1 MSANPP
7 LDPAFRASLGRYLT
21 PDIIDALPDRRAF
34 NKASRHL
41 NTLRVALSSF
51 LPKYIA
57 DREDLM
63 LVEYSDLR
71 QGTFMFADVSGF
83 TALSEK
89 LQAATGV
96 EGAEILTQIINDF
109 FSTMLEILA
118 KSDGQMLK
126 FAGDALLTFF
136 PITGDET
143 KDPEITVAAKAIRTG
158 LRMQRSMQER
168 FQPIQHPLL
177 NELFGEHNLELTMS
191 IGISQGRLFEAL
203 VGNSSQRDHMVM
215 GRLPGLAMAAEEA
228 GIRDDVIID
237 EALAA
242 VFHDEFSLK
251 PTEMA
256 GFYTVIDNLGDDL
269 SDFELTSIVSRRRSS
284 ISSMFAFADDNDP
297 LDDLQRQLTRVD
309 DFARFVAKEVV
320 NKLAIEGDRVE
331 PQNRPATVIFAY
343 FRGISDMLEEWGE
356 AELPRITHILNRFY
370 SMVQQAIAAY
380 GGSLTRSDPYKDG
393 SKLLIT
399 FGAPI
404 AHPDDPFRAAS
415 TCLELLEQTRL
426 FNQQLQ
432 KETPDHLRRESYIEL
447 RAGIA
452 HGQAFAG
459 EVGWKQRR
467 EYTVMGD
474 DVNLAARLM
483 AHAKMGQIWVSERIY
498 RRVERFFE
506 IDHLEPVRMKGKA
519 KLVQVF
525 AVKGWKPNITE
536 IPRTSNTEFVGR
548 DTLMLTTELAIEQV
562 RAQRR
567 RVIALVGPMGMGK
580 TRIAKQILH
589 EAEKKA
595 FSVAWATCHTMDNAR
610 VTWDALLT
618 QLLGFDQDDDVA
630 DRHRELQVFL
640 GDMGLEALEPALNLV
655 LFGYDTRAPE
665 GEQGVGTSRSTA
677 HDLELP
683 PDVAEAVTTVIGK
696 LIEEKPVLIV
706 LDDLHKAH
714 PTAVEILQHLLNTLK
729 KGRLLVIVGYEPG
742 FDAGFKETEVDD
754 LSEDETFRIAA
765 DILHAPMLSPRLCNV
780 IWELAHGRPLYV
792 EALLQQWQEQELID
806 LRQGI
811 AELGADEKKL
821 HDIPDFIRNVAI
833 SAVDRLPPEQ
843 QAIAHAAA
851 VIGSQAHDIPVE
863 MLLHMAGYD
872 SLEAGQAAIDALKRG
887 NILLQERKGNLQFRY
902 GLNQRAV
909 YETLTRMQ
917 RQRLHDAAA
926 QYLQGL
932 EDAERHILLIA
943 EHLSKSGKVMS
954 AIELIERSAEV
965 AEQQEDY
972 ETAIEFYEHAL
983 ALFPNDRTLQV
994 KLAKLVQKV
1003 AQFVSRNP
1011 LPKDPTAVKPKDKRP
1026 RKKVDPLSMTAVVRT
1041 VLGDEEQKPDD
1052 AKAEDEDDSQQ

>member
-1 MSANPP
+1 MTVNPT

-21 PDIIDALPDRRAF
+21 QDIIDALPDRRAY

-57 DREDLM
+57 DQEDL
-63 LVEYSDLR
+63 LLAEYSDLR

-89 LQAATGV
+89 LQQATGV

-143 KDPEITVAAKAIRTG
+143 KDPAITVAAKAIRTG

-177 NELFGEHNLELTMS
+177 QELFGDHNLELTMS
-191 IGISQGRLFEAL
+191 IGLSQGHLFEAL

-215 GRLPGLAMAAEEA
+215 GRLPGRAMAAEEA

-237 EALAA
+237 NELATA
-242 VFHDEFSLK
+242 FQEEFTLQ
-251 PTEMA
+251 PTEME
-256 GFYTVIDNLGDDL
+256 GFYTVVDNLGDDL
-269 SDFELTSIVSRRRSS
+269 SDFELTSIVSRRRSTL
-284 ISSMFAFADDNDP
+284 SSVFAFADDSDP
-297 LDDLQRQLTRVD
+297 LEDLRHLLTQVD
-309 DFARFVAKEVV
+309 NHARFVAKEVV

-343 FRGISDMLEEWGE
+343 FRGIADMLEVWGA

-370 SMVQQAIAAY
+370 SMVQQTIAAY

-404 AHPDDPFRAAS
+404 AHPDDPFRAVS
-415 TCLELLEQTRL
+415 TCLELLEQTNL
-426 FNQQLQ
+426 FNQQLH
-432 KETPDHLRRESYIEL
+432 KEMPADLQRERYIEL

-483 AHAKMGQIWVSERIY
+483 AHAQMGQIWISERIY

-506 IDHLEPVRMKGKA
+506 IERLEPVKMKGKT
-519 KLVQVF
+519 KPVQIFSVT
-525 AVKGWKPNITE
+525 GWKPNIAE
-536 IPRTSNTEFVGR
+536 VPRTSNTKFVGR

-567 RVIALVGPMGMGK
+567 RVIALVGQTGMGK

-589 EAEKKA
+589 EAEKKGFA
-595 FSVAWATCHTMDNAR
+595 VAWATCHTMDNAR
-610 VTWDALLT
+610 AAWDTLLT
-618 QLLGFDQDDDVA
+618 QLIGFDQDDDVA
-630 DRHRELQVFL
+630 DRHRTLRVFL
-640 GDMGLEALEPALNLV
+640 DDIGLPDLEPALSLV
-655 LFGYDTRAPE
+655 LFGHDPTTPE
-665 GEQGVGTSRSTA
+665 AEQGHSASRSTA

-683 PDVAEAVTTVIGK
+683 PDVTQAVSQVVGK
-696 LIEEKPVLIV
+696 IIDEKPVLIV
-706 LDDLHKAH
+706 LDDLHKTH
-714 PTAVEILQHLLNTLK
+714 PMTLEILQDVLETLK
-729 KGRLLVIVGYEPG
+729 RGRLLVIVAYEPG
-742 FDAGFKETEVDD
+742 FDMGLKETEVDD

-765 DILHAPMLSPRLCNV
+765 EILHAPTLSHRLCNV
-780 IWELAHGRPLYV
+780 IWDLAHGRPLYV
-792 EALLQQWQEQELID
+792 EALLQQWQEQELIQ
-806 LRQGI
+806 LRQGT
-811 AELGADEKKL
+811 AELEADHKQL
-821 HDIPDFIRNVAI
+821 NDMPDFVRNVVI
-833 SAVDRLPPEQ
+833 SGIDRLPIEQ
-843 QAIAHAAA
+843 QNLAHAAA
-851 VIGSQAHDIPVE
+851 VIASQSHAIPIE
-863 MLLHMAGYD
+863 MVLHMAGYKQIED
-872 SLEAGQAAIDALKRG
+872 GKPFLDLLKKNGMLID
-887 NILLQERKGNLQFRY
+887 KGKHELHFRY
-902 GLNQRAV
+902 GLNQRAI

-932 EDAERHILLIA
+932 DNADAYIFLIV
-943 EHLSKSGKVMS
+943 EHLAKSGKVMS
-954 AIELIERSAEV
+954 AIELIERAAEV

-972 ETAIEFYEHAL
+972 ESAIEFYERAL
-983 ALFPNDRTLQV
+983 ALFPNDRSLQV
-994 KLAKLVQKV
+994 KMGQLVQKV

-1011 LPKDPTAVKPKDKRP
+1011 IENRADTPKPKRP
-1026 RKKVDPLSMTAVVRT
+1026 RKKVDPLSVTAVVRT
-1041 VLGDEEQKPDD
+1041 VLGDEEPKPDE
-1052 AKAEDEDDSQQ
+1052 KKEDNQP